1 VFVNA
6 LAIIGPVLIFAS
18 VASLLVPW
26 PNRAGRMTIAI
37 GGGLVAFLP
46 VMRTTPGEFLLGL
59 MGPASAATM
68 VFLVLFLYAMTTRRY
83 DRLFPSRSFLI
94 CILVI
99 GVIFYPLTMGLTA
112 FDPYDLGY
120 RGLALPALMLVLV
133 AISWVTRVSDIPC
146 WVGLAALLFLLDAYG
161 SRNLWD
167 YLICPL
173 DVVFAAADLIAVTL
187 WRRKDVRP
195 EHAAC

>member
-1 VFVNA
+1 MNA

-26 PNRAGRMTIAI
+26 LNRAGRMIIAI
-37 GGGLVAFLP
+37 CGGVIAFAP
-46 VMRTTPGEFLLGL
+46 IMQTTPGEFLLGL
-59 MGPASAATM
+59 MGPVSAATM
-68 VFLVLFLYAMTTRRY
+68 VFLALFLYAMITRRY
-83 DRLFPSRSFLI
+83 DRLFPSRAFLV

-99 GVIFYPLTMGLTA
+99 GVIFYPLTMGLTT

-133 AISWVTRVSDIPC
+133 AIGWFVRVADIAC
-146 WVGLAALLFLLDAYG
+146 WVGLAALLFLLDAHG

-173 DVVFAAADLIAVTL
+173 DVVFAAADLIIVTF

>member
-1 VFVNA
+1 
-6 LAIIGPVLIFAS
+6 
-18 VASLLVPW
+18 
-26 PNRAGRMTIAI
+26 MTITI
-37 GGGLVAFLP
+37 GGGPGAFLP

-68 VFLVLFLYAMTTRRY
+68 VFLALFLYAMIIRRY
-83 DRLFPSRSFLI
+83 GRLFSSRVFLI

-112 FDPYDLGY
+112 FHPYDLGY

-133 AISWVTRVSDIPC
+133 AIGWVTRVSDIPC
-146 WVGLAALLFLLDAYG
+146 WVGLAVLLFLLDADS

-173 DVVFAAADLIAVTL
+173 DVVFAAGDLIVVTL
-187 WRRKDVRP
+187 
-195 EHAAC
+195 